1 MIYSTYFSCH
11 IISCHFMLCCMLC
24 CHFCQDEV
32 EDPAAEVGPSRK
44 RLESTDQDAT
54 EVTYSRQEVT
64 SSYWKKKIWYAK
76 SQVFIEWCKNGC
88 WIILLRSLDKTLLT
102 LFDLIFCNAS
112 IFALTK
118 FHIFFM
124 ISISELFVFKVI
136 RGLRER
142 GEPIRLFGETN
153 SEAFYR
159 LRRIEML
166 APEVNKVS
174 EALLIACHLGIQS
187 FVILSVSASVC

>member
-1 MIYSTYFSCH
+1 M
-11 IISCHFMLCCMLC
+11 
-24 CHFCQDEV
+24 
-32 EDPAAEVGPSRK
+32 
-44 RLESTDQDAT
+44 
-54 EVTYSRQEVT
+54 
-64 SSYWKKKIWYAK
+64 
-76 SQVFIEWCKNGC
+76 
-88 WIILLRSLDKTLLT
+88 LRSLDKTLLT

-174 EALLIACHLGIQS
+174 EALLIGCHLGIQS